1 VSRSRTT
8 IAVWKALGACALC
21 VGALYTLGATPH
33 LSAKAPVME
42 AVEAA
47 PAPAP
52 VPDPRRAALANYLSD
67 RYHVAPERARV
78 FVDEAHAAAEAFGVD
93 PLLVLAVMAVE
104 SSFDPAARSGAGA
117 TGLMQVVPRFHR
129 DKLAAHGGEAALL
142 DPRVNA
148 LVGTWILK
156 DSLRQAGNLR
166 AGLQRYAGWQ
176 EDDEHRY
183 ASRVIAEKERLRRV
197 NNHAL
202 TEAQGESNAS

>member
-1 VSRSRTT
+1 M
-8 IAVWKALGACALC
+8 WKALGASALC
-21 VGALYTLGATPH
+21 VGALFVLGATPH

-47 PAPAP
+47 PAP
-52 VPDPRRAALANYLSD
+52 DPRRAALADYLSG
-67 RYHVAPERARV
+67 RYRVAPERARV
-78 FVDEAHAAAEAFGVD
+78 FVDEAHAAADAFGVD

-176 EDDEHRY
+176 DDDEHRY
-183 ASRVIAEKERLRRV
+183 ARRVIAEKERLEK
-197 NNHAL
+197 HAL

>member
-1 VSRSRTT
+1 M
-8 IAVWKALGACALC
+8 WKALGACALC
-21 VGALYTLGATPH
+21 VGALFGLGATPH

-42 AVEAA
+42 AADAA
-47 PAPAP
+47 PA
-52 VPDPRRAALANYLSD
+52 PDPRRAALADYLSG
-67 RYHVAPERARV
+67 RYRVAPERARV
-78 FVDEAHAAAEAFGVD
+78 FVDEAHAAAQAFGVD

-104 SSFDPAARSGAGA
+104 SSFDPAARSVAGA

-176 EDDEHRY
+176 DDDEHRY
-183 ASRVIAEKERLRRV
+183 ARRVIAEKARLEK
-197 NNHAL
+197 HAL
-202 TEAQGESNAS
+202 TETQGESNAS

>member
-1 VSRSRTT
+1 
-8 IAVWKALGACALC
+8 VWKALGACALC
-21 VGALYTLGATPH
+21 VGALYTLGAPPH
-33 LSAKAPVME
+33 LSDKAPVRE
-42 AVEAA
+42 AFEAA
-47 PAPAP
+47 PAS
-52 VPDPRRAALANYLSD
+52 DPRRAALVNYLSD

-148 LVGTWILK
+148 LIGTWILK
-156 DSLRQAGNLR
+156 DSLRLAGNLR

-176 EDDEHRY
+176 EDDEQRY

-197 NNHAL
+197 EKHAL
-202 TEAQGESNAS
+202 SEAQGESNAS

>member
-1 VSRSRTT
+1 VC
-8 IAVWKALGACALC
+8 KALGACVLC
-21 VGALYTLGATPH
+21 VGALYTLGATTH
-33 LSAKAPVME
+33 QSAKASVMD
-42 AVEAA
+42 AVEAV
-47 PAPAP
+47 PA
-52 VPDPRRAALANYLSD
+52 PDPRRAALANYLSD

-104 SSFDPAARSGAGA
+104 SSLDPAARSGAGA

-129 DKLAAHGGEAALL
+129 DKLAAQGGEAALL

-202 TEAQGESNAS
+202 TEAQGGSNAS

>member
-1 VSRSRTT
+1 MARVERVLIVGGGMAGLSLA
-8 IAVWKALGACALC
+8 IALRQRGLSAEIVERADERAGTAAGLYLVGLGTRALGALGPPRPPCAR
-21 VGALYTLGATPH
+21 AT
-33 LSAKAPVME
+33 SI
-42 AVEAA
+42 
-47 PAPAP
+47 
-52 VPDPRRAALANYLSD
+52 PRKRSETTA
-67 RYHVAPERARV
+67 ERAW
-78 FVDEAHAAAEAFGVD
+78 
-93 PLLVLAVMAVE
+93 P
-104 SSFDPAARSGAGA
+104 SSMSRRAARSGAGA
-117 TGLMQVVPRFHR
+117 TGLMQVVPQFHR
-129 DKLAAHGGEAALL
+129 DKLAAQGGEAALL

-197 NNHAL
+197 ENHAL